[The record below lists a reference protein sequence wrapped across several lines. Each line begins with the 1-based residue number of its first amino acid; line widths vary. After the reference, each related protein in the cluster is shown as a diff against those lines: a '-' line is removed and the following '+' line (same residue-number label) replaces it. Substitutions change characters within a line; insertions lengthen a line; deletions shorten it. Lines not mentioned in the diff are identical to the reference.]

1 MCIVECSLDWNEE
14 WYSSPRGMLSVKAL
28 IAMWP
33 HWHERVE
40 QYCSHKLLSV
50 RELTISVKNTII
62 LVFMRVTMPIM
73 RAITITIAMTV
84 TITIAMT
91 STITIAMT
99 VTIVIA
105 IMVIITITITITIIV
120 AVTDTSTIPL

>member
-73 RAITITIAMTV
+73 RAITITIAMT
-84 TITIAMT
+84 